1 MYSEEEALDFER
13 KYGEKLKI
21 GSIAWNYYKL
31 GNAGTVLLFLTGGLR
46 RARFGYAILEKL
58 SAEYTLLALDYPPV
72 ESIGDFIAAIDGL
85 LASKNI
91 KKVILIGQSYGGIIA
106 QAYMLYR
113 PEKVSR
119 LILSNSGPLQFSIAS
134 RFALK
139 VALKVVDFLSEK
151 NAKRLFCKMIL
162 QVFPKQDRSQPMAG
176 AVKEIVL
183 GEFKKADVH
192 SHFSVVESLLPVLKD
207 KTYKGTTD
215 IFVLQSEDDR
225 TQSKRDIKKY
235 VALYGEKV
243 QFVSLGNSGHAA
255 MVTDEE
261 AYFDAISKIL

>member
-1 MYSEEEALDFER
+1 MNGNMGKSI
-13 KYGEKLKI
+13 KV
-21 GSIAWNYYKL
+21 GSIVWQYYKL
-31 GNAGTVLLFLTGGLR
+31 GNSGTVLLFLTGGLR

-58 SAEYTLLALDYPPV
+58 SAEHTVLALDYPPV

-85 LASKNI
+85 LASENI

-113 PEKVSR
+113 PGKVSR
-119 LILSNSGPLQFSIAS
+119 LILSNSGPLQFSFVS

-139 VALKVVDFLSEK
+139 VALKLVDILSEE
-151 NAKRLFCKMIL
+151 NAKRLFCRMIL
-162 QVFPKQDRSQPMAG
+162 LVFPKQDRSKPMATT
-176 AVKEIVL
+176 VKGIIL
-183 GEFKKADVH
+183 AEFKKADVR
-192 SHFSVVESLLPVLKD
+192 SHFSVVQSLIPVLKD
-207 KTYKGTTD
+207 RSYTGATD
-215 IFVLQSEDDR
+215 IVVLRSEDDR

-261 AYFDAISKIL
+261 AYFNAISKIL